1 MKQSTKDWA
10 SLLQARLCFGFQAL
24 RRKRLMNKVFD
35 KLKPVFEAIAANK
48 YISAIRDGFI
58 ACMPII
64 IFSSIFMM

>member
-1 MKQSTKDWA
+1 
-10 SLLQARLCFGFQAL
+10 
-24 RRKRLMNKVFD
+24 MNKVFD

-64 IFSSIFMM
+64 IFSSIFMMVAYVPNAWVLLARQRNEYVDGCL